1 MTTHRLL
8 GFVAVM
14 FTACSPLLDVHGGAV
29 GVVDVSGRSVFSI
42 GAPTGTPPGYTGS
55 GRADEVVRRAG
66 VIAARILVS
75 KGCTVRREGLG
86 DLNVE
91 IGAGRREATVAPILP
106 IPLPSGRQAARI
118 EASEREDIAE
128 GALIIDVVNTAT
140 QALVWHGAARVVM
153 EPSAIDDALLERA
166 TAAILSTFPGCTS
179 SR

>member
-1 MTTHRLL
+1 MSIFDGSRLPAATFKLDYARMREGWYSDKYFTNVVRLL
-8 GFVAVM
+8 ADLSAECYNF
-14 FTACSPLLDVHGGAV
+14 
-29 GVVDVSGRSVFSI
+29 SGRF
-42 GAPTGTPPGYTGS
+42 PTISPDLAS
-55 GRADEVVRRAG
+55 EVNV
-66 VIAARILVS
+66 
-75 KGCTVRREGLG
+75 G

-153 EPSAIDDALLERA
+153 EPSAIDDALLARA